1 LYKRY
6 LKKGGLTELD
16 RLRLEN
22 KKEWIMSRMLGFIE
36 HENTMNL
43 LSSLTYRVYELEKRC
58 VYELKKTVQ
67 ALQEKDT

>member
-1 LYKRY
+1 
-6 LKKGGLTELD
+6 
-16 RLRLEN
+16 
-22 KKEWIMSRMLGFIE
+22 MSRMLGFIE